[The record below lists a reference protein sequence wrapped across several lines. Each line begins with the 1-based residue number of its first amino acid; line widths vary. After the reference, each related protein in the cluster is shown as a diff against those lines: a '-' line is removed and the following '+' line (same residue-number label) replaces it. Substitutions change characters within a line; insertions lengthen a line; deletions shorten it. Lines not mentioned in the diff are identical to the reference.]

1 MRPAIDQIS
10 FAAKGEKSILRK
22 VVLAYLVAASLYVT
36 LRYLREIAK
45 GGQVW
50 TTGDWLL
57 SYRAGFMRR
66 GLTGSLT
73 YGLTDVTGID
83 ALYVAAAMQIVIYA
97 AMVGSVLFILSRVK
111 MTVPVAILAMSPVFV
126 LMPFFFLKLGMSKEM
141 IGFLAIALVALSAFT
156 PQKWPLWAGITV
168 FTASGFA
175 HEINAFLAPD
185 LLALLFI
192 LTRAGAIAR
201 SQALIS
207 AAIVLCAAGAA
218 IVSAVLYN
226 GSGMGDAV
234 CQVILSYGGWH
245 EFCGKSGPTVWLD
258 RDMAYGIN
266 FTWQANVASGVWP
279 WFVLGFCLSMLPFAL
294 FRVVGDATGRQT
306 RMVLLAAIGGI
317 LAFSPLFVIASDWG
331 RWIAMHAFF
340 LTILTY
346 VALHL
351 GLIKERFARLNPVF
365 LVFSLIWAMP
375 DYGEPL
381 TAGAL
386 QKAGTVAV
394 FVQKRL
400 GWQTP
405 DK

>member
-1 MRPAIDQIS
+1 MRPAIEKIT
-10 FAAKGEKSILRK
+10 FRAKGEKSILRA
-22 VVLAYLVAASLYVT
+22 VVIAYLVAASLYIT

-73 YGLTDVTGID
+73 YGLTDLTGID
-83 ALYVAAAMQIVIYA
+83 ALYIAAAMQILIYA
-97 AMVGSVLFILSRVK
+97 ALIGSVLFILSRVK

-156 PQKWPLWAGITV
+156 PKKWPLWAGITV

-192 LTRAGAIAR
+192 LTRAGVIAR

-279 WFVLGFCLSMLPFAL
+279 WFVLGFGLSMLPFAL
-294 FRVVGDATGRQT
+294 FRVVGDTTGRQT

-340 LTILTY
+340 LTILTC

-351 GLIKERFARLNPVF
+351 GLIKERVAQLSPVF
-365 LVFSLIWAMP
+365 LIFSLVWAMP
-375 DYGEPL
+375 DYGAPL

-386 QKAGTVAV
+386 QKAKTAAAYAQQV
-394 FVQKRL
+394 L
-400 GWQTP
+400 GWNAAR
-405 DK
+405 